1 MKTIV
6 LKGAAKETQ
15 SVHSSV
21 RLPADV
27 HAYAKRR
34 GINLSKT
41 LAATI
46 AAFKDEEEKTG
57 TGKTATNLAPVP
69 TDPKDLKQSV
79 RTAEE
84 RPRVGGMGK

>member
-46 AAFKDEEEKTG
+46 AAFRDEERENG

-69 TDPKDLKQSV
+69 AAQCN
-79 RTAEE
+79 
-84 RPRVGGMGK
+84 PRENHDDTSPSGGMGK